1 MTTVPLYPE
10 TYPATI
16 PADKQERA
24 VDNFG
29 CIFNVHYP
37 TLDVYLPEA
46 AKATGCGVVV
56 CPGGGYNVLAAD
68 HEGKQIAEMF
78 NSFGIAAF
86 VLKYRLPPDYM
97 HPIPLQDAQRAVRL
111 VRASAEMWLVR
122 PDRIGII
129 GFSAG
134 GHLASTAA
142 TLFDSGKP
150 QSSDMVDRLSCRP
163 DFAVLGYPVI
173 SFARDYC
180 HAGSR
185 TNLLGEPLPPDL
197 VELLA
202 SDLRVTK
209 DTPPTFLFHS
219 ADDSGVDPRNSVDF
233 FLACQKNGVSVSLH
247 IFPTGGH
254 GFGLGTL
261 GSNEAQWP
269 TLLHKW
275 LENMGM
281 LKR

>member
-1 MTTVPLYPE
+1 MTTVPLYPQ
-10 TYPATI
+10 TYPASI

-24 VDNFG
+24 ADNNG

-56 CPGGGYNVLAAD
+56 CPGGGYNVLAAG

-78 NSFGIAAF
+78 NSVGIAAF

-111 VRASAEMWLVR
+111 VRASADIWLVR
-122 PDRIGII
+122 PARIGII

-150 QSSDMVDRLSCRP
+150 QSSDMVDRISCRP

-202 SDLRVTK
+202 SDHRVTK

-219 ADDSGVDPRNSVDF
+219 ADDSAVDPRNSIDF
-233 FLACQKNGVSVSLH
+233 FLACKQNGVPVSLH

-261 GSNEAQWP
+261 SSNEAQWP
-269 TLLHKW
+269 KLLHKW